1 MGKILQIDY
10 EKRADK
16 FLAKN
21 NIPSEEIFDL
31 IKKAVRK
38 INGKEENIDLKML
51 RGKLLGLFRIRRG
64 DLRIIFNYSDSGKTI
79 IVTVV
84 NIDYRGSVYE

>member
-1 MGKILQIDY
+1 MKTLRIVY
-10 EKRADK
+10 EKKADK

-21 NIPSEEIFDL
+21 KISTEDISDL

-38 INGKEENIDLKML
+38 INGKDENIDLKML

-64 DLRIIFNYSDSGKTI
+64 DLRIVFAYSDSGKTI
-79 IVTVV
+79 TITVV
-84 NIDYRGSVYE
+84 NVDFRGSVYE

>member
-1 MGKILQIDY
+1 MKTLRIVY
-10 EKRADK
+10 EKKADK

-21 NIPSEEIFDL
+21 NILTENISDL

-38 INGKEENIDLKML
+38 INGKDENIDLKML

-64 DLRIIFNYSDSGKTI
+64 DLRIVFAYSDSGKVI
-79 IVTVV
+79 LVTVV
-84 NIDYRGSVYE
+84 NVDFRGSVYE

>member
-1 MGKILQIDY
+1 MKTLRINY
-10 EKRADK
+10 EKKADK

-21 NIPSEEIFDL
+21 NIPTEDISDL

-38 INGKEENIDLKML
+38 INGKDENIDLKML

-64 DLRIIFNYSDSGKTI
+64 DLRIVCAYSDSGKVI
-79 IVTVV
+79 LVTVV
-84 NIDYRGSVYE
+84 NVDFRGSVYE